1 MKLVR
6 DNIPELATANG
17 HPGTF
22 HQATE
27 AEYARCLR
35 AKLLE
40 EAQEAA
46 TAAPAALVEELGD
59 VLQVLYALAELA
71 GCAAAEVECARVRK
85 ARTHGTYTRRLL
97 WQPPPEP
104 SPGRNTRSRR
114 QAEPRTHP
122 APHPTEATR

>member
-6 DNIPELATANG
+6 DHLPELATANG

-27 AEYARCLR
+27 AEFARWLR

-46 TAAPAALVEELGD
+46 TARPAGLVEELGD

-71 GCAAAEVECARVRK
+71 GLAAAEIECARVRK
-85 ARTHGTYTRRLL
+85 ARTHGTYTHRLV
-97 WQPPPEP
+97 WQPPPERE
-104 SPGRNTRSRR
+104 PGRDTQSRR
-114 QAEPRTHP
+114 QTEPRAHP

>member
-6 DNIPELATANG
+6 DRIPELAAANG
-17 HPGTF
+17 QPGSF
-22 HQATE
+22 QQATD
-27 AEYARCLR
+27 AEFARCLR
-35 AKLLE
+35 TKLLE

-46 TAAPAALVEELGD
+46 SASPAELAEELGD
-59 VLQVLYALAELA
+59 VLQVLYALASDA
-71 GCAAAEVECARVRK
+71 GYAAAEIECARARK

-104 SPGRNTRSRR
+104 SPGRDTRSRR
-114 QAEPRTHP
+114 QAEPRAHP

>member
-6 DNIPELATANG
+6 DRIPELATAKG
-17 HPGTF
+17 RPGTF

-27 AEYARCLR
+27 AEFAVLLR

-46 TAAPAALVEELGD
+46 TAVPAGLVEELGD

-71 GCAAAEVECARVRK
+71 GQTAAEIECARVRK

-97 WQPPPEP
+97 WQPPPECE
-104 SPGRNTRSRR
+104 PGRDTRSRR
-114 QAEPRTHP
+114 QAEPRAHP
-122 APHPTEATR
+122 APHRMEATR

>member
-1 MKLVR
+1 MNLVR
-6 DNIPELATANG
+6 DRIPELATANG

-27 AEYARCLR
+27 AEFALLLR

-40 EAQEAA
+40 EAREAA
-46 TAAPAALVEELGD
+46 TASPAGLVEELGD

-71 GCAAAEVECARVRK
+71 GQTAAEIECARARK
-85 ARTHGTYTRRLL
+85 ARTHGTYTRRLV
-97 WQPPPEP
+97 WQPPPERE
-104 SPGRNTRSRR
+104 PGRDTRSRR
-114 QAEPRTHP
+114 QAAPRTHP